1 MEVTYT
7 FDVSVPPA
15 EAWLALTDLERVA
28 PCLPGAQLTEV
39 EGDEFRGTV
48 KVKVG
53 PITAQYRGTATFSEL
68 DETAGLAVLS
78 AKGRDT
84 KGQGNASATV
94 TARLTE
100 AATGTTVV
108 LTTELKISGKVAQF
122 GRSVMADVS
131 AKLME
136 QFVKNLEETVLG
148 PTTADEGEATS
159 VVPPPTADPAPTAG
173 PRRIDSPD
181 ATPIDLVSA
190 AGAGSVGRAVP
201 PMAAAAA
208 VLVLLML
215 LRRCRRRAKAH
226 LVQ

>member
-1 MEVTYT
+1 MELTHT

-15 EAWLALTDLERVA
+15 EAWSVLTDLERVA

-68 DETAGLAVLS
+68 DQADGRAVLS
-78 AKGRDT
+78 ASGRDT

-94 TARLTE
+94 TAVLTE
-100 AATGTTVV
+100 AATGTNVV

-122 GRSVMADVS
+122 GRGVMADVS

-136 QFVKNLEETVLG
+136 QFVHNLEETVLG
-148 PTTADEGEATS
+148 PTIADERESVGESTS
-159 VVPPPTADPAPTAG
+159 VAPPATTDPAPTPG
-173 PRRIDSPD
+173 PRRIDSPE

-190 AGAGSVGRAVP
+190 AGSTPLGRAVP
-201 PMAAAAA
+201 LVAAATA
-208 VLVLLML
+208 VLVALVLC
-215 LRRCRRRAKAH
+215 RCRCRSRR
-226 LVQ
+226 

>member
-1 MEVTYT
+1 MELTHT

-15 EAWLALTDLERVA
+15 EAWAVLTDLERVA

-68 DETAGLAVLS
+68 DQADGRAVLS
-78 AKGRDT
+78 ASGRDT

-94 TARLTE
+94 TAVLTE
-100 AATGTTVV
+100 AATGTNVM

-122 GRSVMADVS
+122 GRGVMADVS

-136 QFVKNLEETVLG
+136 QFVHNLEETVLG
-148 PTTADEGEATS
+148 PTIADEREGVGESTS
-159 VVPPPTADPAPTAG
+159 VAPPTTTDPTPTPG
-173 PRRIDSPD
+173 PRRIDSPE

-190 AGAGSVGRAVP
+190 AGSTPLGRAVP
-201 PMAAAAA
+201 LVAAATA
-208 VLVLLML
+208 VLVALVLC
-215 LRRCRRRAKAH
+215 RCRCRSRR
-226 LVQ
+226 